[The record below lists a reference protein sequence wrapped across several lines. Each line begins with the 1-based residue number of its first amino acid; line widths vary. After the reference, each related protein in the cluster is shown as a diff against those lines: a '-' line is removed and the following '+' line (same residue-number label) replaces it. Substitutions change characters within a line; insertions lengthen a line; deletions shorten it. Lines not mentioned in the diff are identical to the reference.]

1 MDYKLVQK
9 VNPQKRN
16 EPAKWYAVPLT
27 GEAESSEEVAKA
39 ATANTTTAA
48 IEMQAAMEHYGE
60 YILAK
65 LQKGEAVSLGKLGTL
80 RPTFKSE
87 GAADID
93 AFNPNTMISTPRIRF
108 IASKWF
114 RNAFKNGITYRNAG
128 VKDGDIDYATIS
140 AYKQAKA
147 QESGSGTE

>member
-93 AFNPNTMISTPRIRF
+93 AFNPNTMISTPTAVMVPSMDR
-108 IASKWF
+108 
-114 RNAFKNGITYRNAG
+114 
-128 VKDGDIDYATIS
+128 ATRRR
-140 AYKQAKA
+140 
-147 QESGSGTE
+147 GS